1 MDTRTERGKAIIGI
15 AMAAVMVVALMAMV
29 PTVSASPAEA
39 EHTVQATQLNS
50 TTIYV
55 GEILNIT
62 GLEYANGT
70 NVQFRQTADPHHTF
84 TISVTD
90 VGTST
95 SNDDYAKKEITDA
108 DVSGYTGEYTV
119 TWANSA
125 GTHTSTVYIQK
136 PTLAI
141 KIKDEK
147 GIKEITSTTK
157 ETNITICADT
167 NMPGGFKV
175 KINRKN
181 PSGYIYKQKVDLS
194 ELISGKIID
203 TSGWKT
209 GEHELWITPIE
220 EECWG
225 ISSDEAPCEH
235 VTFKL
240 FKKEITIEVD
250 KPEPSKEEEVKVTV
264 TAPPYTNF
272 MFQATHS
279 EDVWITSGES
289 NPLHLSPGEKRCLGL
304 SVGPQGNGTFNST
317 TNENGVCKFVLYFT
331 DEKKYTLRAWF
342 NKSDLSALPTD
353 KWTEADPDE
362 KDDVDVDVG
371 KISVDITFPGLERAT
386 AVIGSDVT
394 IRVEAGAGDDVDIVI
409 DDILEF
415 NDESLED
422 GVAEVEWK
430 TEGKTV
436 GSYTIKVYINC
447 DELTSADLN
456 TNVKEKIKDLDAD
469 ATTTIRLIE
478 PGVTAE
484 QPRNEVADGDHWI
497 VKGTATGV
505 DEVDIV
511 IIGPKGL
518 TTDEL
523 GIDNGLDITTATVTA
538 NEFEEEIL
546 IPEGSDAGIYTAIVL
561 IPGRDGKYANTVAGE
576 GEFKDALECRNY
588 DVPDFVSA
596 LSTSAATTRLVGK
609 NKDQLISIISDASWG
624 VVGSDDDYATLTF
637 KVSSPYISIEK
648 PIPSVGSGEP
658 LVINI
663 TTNREDDVAVTVT
676 SPDCPDLPGYTDYVK
691 DGKVSFTINTTG
703 VVGTCTIHAEDE
715 DGNIDEATVEISTAA
730 PTPTPTEV
738 TPTPTATATPTATIP
753 PTTTPTATPTA
764 TATPAP
770 TPTPPAP
777 GFEAVFAIAGL
788 LTIAYLVLRRR
799 R

>member
-1 MDTRTERGKAIIGI
+1 MEGKWKIAGVTIAVII
-15 AMAAVMVVALMAMV
+15 VASMLTAMV
-29 PTVSASPAEA
+29 PMVSASPAEA
-39 EHTVQATQLNS
+39 EHKVPATQLDGK
-50 TTIYV
+50 TIYV

-62 GLEYANGT
+62 GLEYAARDS
-70 NVQFRQTADPHHTF
+70 VSFRQTADPHHTF

-90 VGTST
+90 VNTPT
-95 SNDDYAKKEITDA
+95 PNDDYARKEITDA
-108 DVSGYTGEYTV
+108 DVSGYTGEYEV
-119 TWANSA
+119 TWADST

-181 PSGYIYKQKVDLS
+181 PSGYIYKQKVNLS

-220 EECWG
+220 EKCWG

-272 MFQATHS
+272 MFQVTHS

-304 SVGPQGNGTFNST
+304 YVGPQGNGTFNST
-317 TNENGVCKFVLYFT
+317 TDENGICKFVLYFT

-353 KWTEADPDE
+353 TWTEADPDE
-362 KDDVDVDVG
+362 KADVDVDVG

-394 IRVEAGAGDDVDIVI
+394 IRVEASAGDDVDIVI

-415 NDESLED
+415 NDEPLED

-447 DELTSADLN
+447 DKLTSADLGK
-456 TNVKEKIKDLDAD
+456 NVKDKIKDLDAD

-518 TTDEL
+518 TTNAL
-523 GIDNGLDITTATVTA
+523 GIDNGLYITTATVTD

-561 IPGRDGKYANTVAGE
+561 IPGRDGKYANTDAGE
-576 GEFKDALECRNY
+576 GEFKDALECRGY
-588 DVPDFVSA
+588 DVPDFVSTICPPSGA
-596 LSTSAATTRLVGK
+596 MTSLVGK

-624 VVGSDDDYATLTF
+624 VIGSDDDYATLTF
-637 KVSSPYISIEK
+637 KVSSPYISIEE
-648 PIPSVGSGEP
+648 PIQPVVSGEP

-676 SPDCPDLPGYTDYVK
+676 FPDCPDLPGYTDYVK

-715 DGNIDEATVEISTAA
+715 DGNIDEATVEILAAVPSPTASPSPTVS
-730 PTPTPTEV
+730 PTPTPTPSPSPTPSPTV
-738 TPTPTATATPTATIP
+738 SPVATPTPT
-753 PTTTPTATPTA
+753 
-764 TATPAP
+764 P
-770 TPTPPAP
+770 TPSPSPTP
-777 GFEAVFAIAGL
+777 GFEAIFAVAGL
-788 LTIAYLVLRRR
+788 LAVTYFVLRRKK
-799 R
+799 

>member
-1 MDTRTERGKAIIGI
+1 VIAVIIV
-15 AMAAVMVVALMAMV
+15 ASMLTVMVPM
-29 PTVSASPAEA
+29 VSASPAGA
-39 EHTVQATQLNS
+39 EHKVPATKLDGK
-50 TTIYV
+50 TIYV

-62 GLEYANGT
+62 GLEYAKGNT
-70 NVQFRQTADPHHTF
+70 VNFKQTADPHHTF

-90 VGTST
+90 VGTPAP
-95 SNDDYAKKEITDA
+95 NDDYARKEITDA
-108 DVSGYTGEYTV
+108 DVSGYTGEYEV
-119 TWANSA
+119 TWADST

-167 NMPGGFKV
+167 NMPGDFEV

-181 PSGYIYKQKVDLS
+181 PSGNIYKQKVNLS

-220 EECWG
+220 ERCWG

-272 MFQATHS
+272 MFQVTHS
-279 EDVWITSGES
+279 ENVWITSGED
-289 NPLHLSPGEKRCLGL
+289 NPLHLSPGEKQCLGL
-304 SVGPQGNGTFNST
+304 YKGPKGNGTFNST

-342 NKSDLSALPTD
+342 NKSDLSALPKDT
-353 KWTEADPDE
+353 WIEADPDE
-362 KDDVDVDVG
+362 KNDVDVDVG

-394 IRVEAGAGDDVDIVI
+394 IRVEASAGDDVDIVI

-415 NDESLED
+415 NDEPLED

-447 DELTSADLN
+447 RELTKAWLKK
-456 TNVKEKIKDLDAD
+456 NVKDKIKDLDAD
-469 ATTTIRLIE
+469 ETTTIRLIE

-484 QPRNEVADGDHWI
+484 QLRNEVAEGDHWI

-518 TTDEL
+518 TTNAL
-523 GIDNGLDITTATVTA
+523 GIDKGLDITTATVTD

-561 IPGRDGKYANTVAGE
+561 IPGRDGKYANTDARE
-576 GEFKDALECRNY
+576 GEFKDALECCKY

-596 LSTSAATTRLVGK
+596 LCPGAATTSLVGK

-624 VVGSDDDYATLTF
+624 VIGSDDDYATLTF

-648 PIPSVGSGEP
+648 PIQPVVSGEP

-676 SPDCPDLPGYTDYVK
+676 FPDCPDLPGYTDYVK

-715 DGNIDEATVEISTAA
+715 DGNIDEATVEILAAVPSPTASPSPTVS
-730 PTPTPTEV
+730 PTPTPTPSPSPTPSPTV
-738 TPTPTATATPTATIP
+738 SPVATPTPT
-753 PTTTPTATPTA
+753 
-764 TATPAP
+764 P
-770 TPTPPAP
+770 TPTPSPSPTP
-777 GFEAVFAIAGL
+777 GFEAIFAVAGL
-788 LTIAYLVLRRR
+788 LAVTYFVLRRKK
-799 R
+799 